1 MITVGKVGE
10 QKYNETQGHYTKHC
24 VRFTN
29 DIDMSGMKIC
39 IDVALFKENTDG
51 LQKISPAYCFDYP
64 TSFPT
69 NINDVPLT
77 GLPVSYQNYIIN
89 VVAIDA
95 FNFDVEV
102 KFFMLADT
110 NNYLFS
116 IPNFDPY
123 VAWTNKGYAAY
134 PTVYDSPK
142 AIIVKATLSNGTSL
156 EVSEA
161 PQYFVAK
168 EWEQTDYRLYID
180 HFTNP
185 KSVNGWVSG
194 KDLTIY
200 KDYFGDWI
208 TSKVVVGIIRDTST
222 SNTIEFWKAIRMQT
236 ASMAG
241 TYMPIEDIDFNKIID
256 GIQAKLISTGQYQSY
271 FTIKGDYF
279 QPGESYRL
287 FWIYRD
293 GNEWKS
299 ALSDS
304 FSEDLQNSCEEIKGD
319 VTYSIQVE
327 GDAPQIGNN
336 ISKVAPC
343 QKLKLCAELDQADW
357 NTIIN
362 GRGYVGDIYG
372 YLRSIEIYTTSV
384 FQPNAPKINNYS
396 SDVYLDG
403 SNYKFC
409 VDFIVPEK
417 TTDEEF
423 LFIKLNFEF
432 GTEKH
437 EIIFPFRFDIAE
449 YSSDPTAPT
458 VAEQVCS
465 DSVGESEQFN
475 FTYADATAKM
485 YAYKGKDKLVS
496 DVDYTGNDGSVT
508 IDFTKLEEGE
518 KCCIKVVA
526 QKFES
531 IASCPCGEILFR
543 RSNGNRT
550 IEYDLTPMYTAS
562 TLLEVFFLRKVN
574 GNWVNWYNSTSLTGS
589 FFAPSPSDL
598 YIYIKSVNGCFN
610 YAEIPFE
617 LDATN
622 WINIFVCHDETVT
635 IPTTSLPCQKRPKL
649 TNTCAGISGINSL
662 LNLDGGT
669 LVSHAFTKQSTGTLP
684 VTGVILWGTDE
695 EIFIEAVINFPSPC
709 GQITLHN
716 YVSKRDCIEQDCG
729 YYLDNL

>member
-1 MITVGKVGE
+1 MITVSKVGDP
-10 QKYNETQGHYTKHC
+10 KYNEAQGHFTKHC
-24 VRFTN
+24 VRFASDT
-29 DIDMSGMKIC
+29 DLSGKKIC
-39 IDVALFKENTDG
+39 IDVSLFGSDIDG
-51 LQKISPAYCFDYP
+51 IQKISPAYCFDYP
-64 TSFPT
+64 STFPS
-69 NINDVPLT
+69 NVSDIPLS
-77 GLPVSYQNYIIN
+77 GLPVAYQNYELNIA
-89 VVAIDA
+89 AIDSL
-95 FNFDVEV
+95 NFDVEI

-110 NNYLFS
+110 DQYLFPINGYDS
-116 IPNFDPY
+116 Y
-123 VAWTNKGYAAY
+123 LAWVNKSFGNY
-134 PTVYDSPK
+134 PTVYDGVK
-142 AIIVKATLSNGTSL
+142 YILVKATVDNGTIL
-156 EVSEA
+156 EVAESQQSFA
-161 PQYFVAK
+161 AK
-168 EWEQTDYRLYID
+168 TWESVETRMYID

-185 KSVNGWVSG
+185 KLVNGWVTG

-200 KDYFGDWI
+200 RDYTGDWI
-208 TSKVVVGIIRDTST
+208 SSKVIVGIIRDTSS

-236 ASMAG
+236 AAMAG
-241 TYMPIEDIDFNKIID
+241 TFMPVEDIDFNKIVD
-256 GIQAKLISTGQYQSY
+256 GIQAKLIYANTYRSY
-271 FTIKGDYF
+271 FTVRGDYF
-279 QPGESYRL
+279 MPGERYRV

-293 GNEWKS
+293 QNEWRS
-299 ALSDS
+299 SIS
-304 FSEDLQNSCEEIKGD
+304 EPFGEDLQNSCEEIKGT

-327 GDAPQIGNN
+327 GDAIHLGNN

-357 NTIIN
+357 NSIIN

-372 YLRSIEIYTTSV
+372 YLRSIEVYTTSV
-384 FQPNAPKINNYS
+384 FQPNAPKINDYS

-417 TTDEEF
+417 TTGEEF

-437 EIIFPFRFDIAE
+437 EIIFPFRFDIAD

-458 VAEQVCS
+458 VADQVCS
-465 DSVGESEQFN
+465 DSVGDSEEFT
-475 FTYADATAKM
+475 FTYADDTAKM
-485 YAYKGKDKLVS
+485 YAYKGKEKLVS
-496 DVDYTGNDGSVT
+496 DVDYSGNDGNVT

-531 IASCPCGEILFR
+531 ISSCPCGEILFR

-550 IEYDLTPMYTAS
+550 IWYDLTPMYTAS

-574 GNWVNWYNSTSLTGS
+574 GNWVNWYNSASLTGS

-610 YAEIPFE
+610 YAEIPFT

-622 WINIFVCHDETVT
+622 WINIFVCHDSTTT
-635 IPTTSLPCQKRPKL
+635 IPSSALPCQKKPKL
-649 TNTCAGISGINSL
+649 NHNCVGTSSVTSIPS
-662 LNLDGGT
+662 LDGGT
-669 LVSHAFTKQSTGTLP
+669 LISHEYTKQSTGTQP
-684 VTGVILWGTDE
+684 VAGNISWGTDE
-695 EIFIEAVINFPSPC
+695 EIYIEAVIDFPLPC

-716 YVSKRDCIEQDCG
+716 YVNKRDCLELDCTN
-729 YYLDNL
+729 YLDNL